1 MKSAIEAAI
10 QTLAQKAM
18 FAYGS
23 AEALQYAQ
31 AVHSLANALSTLC
44 HAEGLQRAANSSA
57 AYDDTCRTSSIGR
70 AIDFQSL
77 G

>member
-10 QTLAQKAM
+10 QTITQKAM
-18 FAYGS
+18 LADDS
-23 AEALQYAQ
+23 ADAMRYAQ
-31 AVHSLANALSTLC
+31 AVHNLANALCTIC

-57 AYDDTCRTSSIGR
+57 AEDNTRRTSSIGR

>member
-1 MKSAIEAAI
+1 MKSAIETAI
-10 QTLAQKAM
+10 QTITQKAM
-18 FAYGS
+18 LADDS
-23 AEALQYAQ
+23 ADAMRYAQ
-31 AVHSLANALSTLC
+31 AVHNLANALSTLC
-44 HAEGLQRAANSSA
+44 HAEELQRAANSSA